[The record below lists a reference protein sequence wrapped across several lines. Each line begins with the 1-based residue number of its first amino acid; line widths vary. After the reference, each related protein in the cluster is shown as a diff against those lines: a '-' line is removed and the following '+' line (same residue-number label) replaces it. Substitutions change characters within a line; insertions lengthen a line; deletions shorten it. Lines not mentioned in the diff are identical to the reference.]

1 MKMNNKQENTK
12 LQEAQTRI
20 NSEINRVLRKLL
32 TEAFCDL
39 TAAPERESLDFREI
53 RALMKGIK
61 TGAQLYSMGIATLI
75 KHLGFSEYL
84 NEYTRDLRK
93 RNDQGI
99 FALTDSLAPPPP
111 EARKG
116 GKND

>member
-1 MKMNNKQENTK
+1 MNNKQEKTK
-12 LQEAQTRI
+12 LLEAQTRI
-20 NSEINRVLRKLL
+20 NSEITQVLRELL

-39 TAAPERESLDFREI
+39 TASPEHKSLEFKEI

-75 KHLGFSEYL
+75 KHLGFGEHL
-84 NEYTRDLRK
+84 NEYTRDLK
-93 RNDQGI
+93 KQNDQGI

-116 GKND
+116 GHTD